1 MERHI
6 RKGNLSQKSDK
17 MSEDFILGVAVG
29 VLSSMVSLLISW
41 FVMSITFTTIVN
53 EIEEWDNELW
63 KA

>member
-53 EIEEWDNELW
+53 EIEEWDNEL
-63 KA
+63 